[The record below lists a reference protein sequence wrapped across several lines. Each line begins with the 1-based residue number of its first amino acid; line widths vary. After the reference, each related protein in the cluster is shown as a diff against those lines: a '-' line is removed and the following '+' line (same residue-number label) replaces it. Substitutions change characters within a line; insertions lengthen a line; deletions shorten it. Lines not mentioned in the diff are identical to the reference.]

1 MKYLKTIKNLFY
13 VISSFCIFCYVLS
26 KLGGVLFTQL
36 RLELY
41 GEKTKGVVTK
51 VWINKAYTR
60 ASYEFEVNGIKYQG
74 DLGKCPDDAAVGD
87 TVSISLLPSSPEY
100 NMIIKE

>member
-1 MKYLKTIKNLFY
+1 MFY

-60 ASYEFEVNGIKYQG
+60 ASYEFEVNGIMYQG
-74 DLGKCPDDAAVGD
+74 DLGKSPDDAAVGD
-87 TVSISLLPSSPEY
+87 TVTISFLPSNPKY